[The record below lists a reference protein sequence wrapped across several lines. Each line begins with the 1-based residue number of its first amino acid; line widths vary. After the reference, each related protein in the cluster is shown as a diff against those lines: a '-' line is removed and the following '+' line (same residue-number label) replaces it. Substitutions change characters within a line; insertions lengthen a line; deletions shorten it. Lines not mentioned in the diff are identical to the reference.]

1 MKLKSLTLENFKQYK
16 GKNKITF
23 NSEGKMT
30 IIYGFNGFGKSRLH
44 SSFHWVLYGED
55 RDNEIIY
62 NNQAIEKLFDNDL
75 HTVSGTLEFSHN
87 KTHYTLYRTQD
98 FRKKGNVLRFEDAN
112 LALRYID
119 GKGNHAPQSE
129 PQKFINQIFPSELS
143 PYFLFDGEG
152 MTNELLH
159 GKKVTKFSKSLKDA
173 VNQLFGLGIYE
184 NAIRDLGSDNK
195 KLGVIGELHSLK
207 VNDKSDYS
215 VDTLRSVI
223 YSKTKYKEELEDKND
238 KLEVEST
245 ELENQI
251 KILSEQIG
259 KSENPKEIE
268 DRNKLIQKRIESRK
282 LSKLNH
288 FDRFGKSITNKYLH
302 NLIAGRAYNIPN
314 LSDEYYVEN
323 SNQYISRNLINEIL
337 TTNLCVCGEEIDP
350 KRKIHLSQLLNTLP
364 PVSFKHNYTRLKN
377 NAVRRVDEIPS
388 IVKEL
393 DSMDREL
400 ILLQEELYELKKE
413 YDQNLEKLKEFDSIG
428 ILVSKREEAETKLKS
443 VNEKY
448 RTNERLI
455 SENNSQIEGAKSR
468 LKRAEKSSEHNKRIQ
483 DKIDFIKD
491 LKEQIEKEFEER
503 KRSQKQVLEDSIKD
517 LIQKMLNAKRDIYLN
532 DDFTMTIKT
541 MDKKESMLS
550 AGQSAVISF
559 SYIGGVLKALKSLDY
574 DFISKEY
581 PLILDAP
588 LSHLDK
594 EHIKR
599 VFKYLPDFADQLVI
613 FSKED
618 IGKEISNFSEIT
630 YEIRSNDYKN
640 ISSLHEYQGKD
651 YFTSESRR
659 MIDGN

>member
-16 GKNKITF
+16 GKNNITF

-44 SSFHWVLYGED
+44 SFFHWVLYGED

-75 HTVSGTLEFSHN
+75 HSVNGTLEFSHN
-87 KTHYTLYRTQD
+87 NTHYTLYRTQD
-98 FRKKGNVLRFEDAN
+98 FRKKGNVLRFEDMK

-119 GKGNHAPQSE
+119 DRGNHAPQSE
-129 PQKFINQIFPSELS
+129 PQNFINQIFPKELS

-159 GKKVTKFSKSLKDA
+159 GKKVTKFSRSLKEA

-184 NAIRDLGSDNK
+184 NAISDLGSDNK
-195 KLGVIGELHSLK
+195 KLGVIGELNSQK

-215 VDTLRSVI
+215 IDTLRSVI
-223 YSKTKYKEELEDKND
+223 YSKTKDIEELEAKNKKID
-238 KLEVEST
+238 EERT

-251 KILSEQIG
+251 KVLSEQIG

-282 LSKLNH
+282 LAKLNH
-288 FDRFGKSITNKYLH
+288 FDRFGKSITNKYLN

-314 LSDEYYVEN
+314 LSAEYYVEN

-337 TTNLCVCGEEIDP
+337 TTNLCVCGEKIDP
-350 KRKIHLSQLLNTLP
+350 KKKTHLSQLLNTLP

-377 NAVRRVDEIPS
+377 NAVRRVDEIPT

-400 ILLQEELYELKKE
+400 LSINEELYELKKE
-413 YDQNLEKLKEFDSIG
+413 YDKNLEKLKEFDSIG
-428 ILVSKREEAETKLKS
+428 VLVSKREEAEAKLKS

-455 SENNSQIEGAKSR
+455 NDNKNQIEGAKSR
-468 LKRAEKSSEHNKRIQ
+468 LKKAEKSSNHNKRIQ
-483 DKIDFIKD
+483 FKIDFINRLKD
-491 LKEQIEKEFEER
+491 QIEKEFEEK

-517 LIQKMLNAKRDIYLN
+517 LIKKMLNAKRDIYLN

-594 EHIKR
+594 EHINR

-613 FSKED
+613 LSKEE
-618 IGKEISNFSEIT
+618 IGNEITDFSEIT

-651 YFTSESRR
+651 YFTTESRR
-659 MIDGN
+659 KINGN